1 MLVHNFDNGGRKGLD
16 TTPQSAN
23 GKIMFLDQFH
33 TQTSEGIAFSAEQG
47 SLFAKTVAGDFNV
60 IHDPESK
67 RFCVPGDLL
76 FAMVLGKYGLN
87 TNMHFDFQGMVGKDV
102 ALIYPENPDDKFSIT
117 NATGKSFMSVTRSGE
132 LNNNATMIEQLI
144 REYVAFSGQNFP
156 HILMP
161 LMEKHN
167 VIINPAR
174 PLVIYESMTLEL
186 NTVELT
192 NPTLALNGSELDV
205 NGKRGDVKLHFV
217 VKENGTE
224 IGQGY
229 KKLVLS
235 GLREYDTDTAQSLID
250 LYETLKADFYS
261 TQS

>member
-1 MLVHNFDNGGRKGLD
+1 
-16 TTPQSAN
+16 
-23 GKIMFLDQFH
+23 MFLDQFY
-33 TQTSEGIAFSAEQG
+33 TQTSEGIAFSAEQS
-47 SLFAKTVAGDFNV
+47 SLFAKTIAGDFNV
-60 IHDPESK
+60 IHDPDSK

-76 FAMVLGKYGLN
+76 FAMVLGKYGLSAD
-87 TNMHFDFQGMVGKDV
+87 MHFDFEGMVGSD
-102 ALIYPENPDDKFSIT
+102 APLIYPDNPDSEFSIT
-117 NATGKSFMSVTRSGE
+117 NPVGKSFMSVTRSGKP
-132 LNNNATMIEQLI
+132 NTNATMIEQLT

-174 PLVIYESMTLEL
+174 PLVIYESMTLALE
-186 NTVELT
+186 TVNLT
-192 NPTLALNGSELDV
+192 NPTLGLNGSELEV

-217 VKENGTE
+217 VKENGVE

-235 GLREYDTDTAQSLID
+235 GLREYDKDTAQSLIN
-250 LYETLKADFYS
+250 LYETLKANFYS
-261 TQS
+261 KQS